1 VQNGGA
7 HRSALAAR
15 TRLLL
20 AAAIV
25 VGASSLEA
33 ARTGGRP
40 AGMRV
45 GVDIHALAVDPHDP
59 RRLYVGTASG
69 VFRSLDGG
77 SHWVRASVGLGD
89 RGVDALA
96 VDPHDPATIYAG
108 TDAGVFKSVDH
119 GDMWRPA
126 SNGLART
133 AVLALAVAPVDTRV
147 VWAGTRAA
155 GVFRSG
161 DGGVVWLP
169 AGRLDGTA
177 VQALTPVTDA
187 LLFAATARGS
197 AWSSADGG
205 RSWERLDTLGRPV
218 AALALAA
225 TVPPTLYAGT
235 RDGGVLALPLVSAA
249 ARDL

>member
-1 VQNGGA
+1 M
-7 HRSALAAR
+7 
-15 TRLLL
+15 RLLL
-20 AAAIV
+20 VAAIV
-25 VGASSLEA
+25 AATSSLQA
-33 ARTGGRP
+33 ARTGERP
-40 AGMRV
+40 EGVRL

-59 RRLYVGTASG
+59 QRLYVGTGDG

-89 RGVDALA
+89 RGVDALV
-96 VDPHDPATIYAG
+96 VDPRDPATVYAG
-108 TDAGVFKSVDH
+108 TNAGVFKSVDH
-119 GDMWRPA
+119 GDTWRPA

-133 AVLALAVAPVDTRV
+133 AVLALAVGPADPRV

-155 GVFRSG
+155 GVFRS
-161 DGGVVWLP
+161 DDAATVWLP

-177 VQALTPVTDA
+177 VRVLAPVTDA
-187 LLFAATARGS
+187 LVFAATARGGV
-197 AWSSADGG
+197 WSTADGG
-205 RSWERLDTLGRPV
+205 RSWEALDTLGRPV